1 MLIRLLIPFQ
11 IFFMLF
17 ELSAGEESVTVVLF
31 TQPSKS
37 TYSVPIKIALYK
49 KKKFFTLID
58 FFKPLDIQGLEN
70 CFRIRF

>member
-1 MLIRLLIPFQ
+1 MLLSFRCFSEDTTLYFFRLMLIRLLIPFQ

-37 TYSVPIKIALYK
+37 TYSVPIKFVLYK
-49 KKKFFTLID
+49 VT
-58 FFKPLDIQGLEN
+58 
-70 CFRIRF
+70 